1 LGTWEHGLQEAPVP
15 TFVRYLLLESP
26 GWLLAGLVAAVA
38 QKWLGLSTEIAATF
52 VSLWV
57 AKDLL
62 LYPWL
67 KDALAGEAPTQA
79 EKLLG
84 RTAVVVD
91 PLTPRGIV
99 RLGAEL
105 WRAEASPRE
114 APIAEGRPVRV
125 IRVRGLTL
133 VVVETS

>member
-1 LGTWEHGLQEAPVP
+1 VP

-26 GWLLAGLVAAVA
+26 GWLLAGLVAAA
-38 QKWLGLSTEIAATF
+38 ARQSLGVSTELAVTF
-52 VSLWV
+52 VAIWV

-67 KDALAGEAPTQA
+67 RDALAGEAPSQA
-79 EKLLG
+79 EKLVG
-84 RTAVVVD
+84 RTGVVVE
-91 PLTPRGIV
+91 PLDPRGMV

-105 WRAEASPRE
+105 WRAEATPQE
-114 APIAEGRPVRV
+114 TPIAREHQVQVRA
-125 IRVRGLTL
+125 VRGLTL